1 LETQFATEIYV
12 EEYDS
17 IVVDYFAR
25 LYICPS
31 L

>member
-1 LETQFATEIYV
+1 LRNV

-17 IVVDYFAR
+17 IVVDYFTR
-25 LYICPS
+25 WYICPS